1 MEEIKNRI
9 IEIVFD
15 KIAISLT
22 ELEELIANEFNKTY
36 SKISFDN
43 TITELVIEDKVSRIR
58 LENKDNSLYVFANL
72 TPIHTKEEPEQDK
85 KRYSEEDM
93 MKAVRFGELYK
104 SEQSKSLF
112 EKRGTTPTKVL
123 KKWFE
128 QFNKK

>member
-9 IEIVFD
+9 TEIVFE
-15 KIAISLT
+15 KIAISLD
-22 ELEELIANEFNKTY
+22 EIEEIISKDFRKTY

-43 TITELVIEDKVSRIR
+43 IITELVIEDKVSRIR
-58 LENKDNSLYVFANL
+58 LENKGNKLYIFANL
-72 TPIHTKEEPEQDK
+72 NPIYAKGETEQDK
-85 KRYSEEDM
+85 KRYSKEDM

-112 EKRGTTPTKVL
+112 EKRGTTPTAVL
-123 KKWFE
+123 KKWLE